1 MSLVENFKSFVSNNR
16 ALILVVFSV
25 VLLIILYYF
34 VFLRGNKYKCTESGC
49 VFSLTGGKFKN
60 KDDCS
65 KKCTTSIDNFE
76 QEDLTFTQEPLVD
89 TNQDPNSDTNQ
100 DPNIDLNQEPTGSSP
115 IPRNKPPSTLPS
127 QNRRTNMPIDTNFDP
142 SEYEPNKVE
151 EGFTS
156 KFLTDNNVMNVREQI
171 NKKKGMN
178 PHFATAD
185 DVVGVVTDQDVFPY
199 QRMFRGIPESSVPI
213 VYERESGWRDRHDDA
228 YRSNMEPNL
237 EQLGIFQDTCE
248 DKKDKSHGHNDQK
261 NPKQLHFCSADINRN
276 IQASYF
282 YCNEQ
287 EEYCYDDSPKYCKS
301 GSVNQSGYVYCYDLS
316 PRDADFATPINP
328 DDPQNYVPDN
338 DSLYCSSHTLETHTC
353 GIMALNTG
361 NNAIVNNANWNIT
374 GILNGGGAATINTLS
389 DILRPGAA
397 QNDTTT
403 LTFTSV
409 LGDANSSIIVQRGGN
424 TLSVADGVTNFT
436 IEMTFIASGVNWVL
450 STIAV
455 ATISEGT
462 NQQYAVGYQA
472 GDEITI
478 DLTNKEIHGNGLVDA
493 GSLLASM
500 TITLPDGLNTINVAN
515 QQINNTFSCWAGT
528 EDCSDGS
535 SRYCPTV
542 ITSGANAGTHQ
553 IQHICNIYLH
563 GDGTPGWE
571 SHQLADNPAV
581 SAPVPNAI
589 FACEPGESSCA
600 DNNKA
605 YCAEIEWSGD
615 DDLIERM
622 ELHNCASSKSPDQDG
637 YYFFCPANDPECR
650 DNSDKY
656 CIHGNP

>member
-1 MSLVENFKSFVSNNR
+1 MSLVENFKSFVTNNR
-16 ALILVVFSV
+16 ILVLVVFSV
-25 VLLIILYYF
+25 VIAIILYYF

-49 VFSLTGGKFKN
+49 VFSLTDGKFKN
-60 KDDCS
+60 KDECS
-65 KKCTTSIDNFE
+65 KKCTFVDTFE
-76 QEDLTFTQEPLVD
+76 QENLSSVEESTENNPVPDPVPTPEQEP
-89 TNQDPNSDTNQ
+89 
-100 DPNIDLNQEPTGSSP
+100 IGSAP
-115 IPRNKPPSTLPS
+115 IPRTKPPSILPS
-127 QNRRTNMPIDTNFDP
+127 KNKRTSMVNDTNFDP

-178 PHFATAD
+178 PYFATAD

-199 QRMFRGIPESSVPI
+199 QRMFRGVPESSVPI

-237 EQLGIFQDTCE
+237 EQLGIFQDSCE
-248 DKKDKSHGHNDQK
+248 DKKDRSHGHNDQK
-261 NPKQLHFCSADINRN
+261 NPKQLHFCSADINKN

-287 EEYCYDDSPKYCKS
+287 EEECYDDSPKYCKV
-301 GSVNQSGYVYCYDLS
+301 GSANQSGYVYCYDLS
-316 PRDADFATPINP
+316 PRDANFATPINP
-328 DDPQNYVPDN
+328 DDPNDYVPDN
-338 DSLYCSSHTLETHTC
+338 DSLYCSANTLETHTC
-353 GIMALNTG
+353 GIMALNTA
-361 NNAIVNNANWNIT
+361 NNAIVDAANWNIT
-374 GILNGGGAATINTLS
+374 GTLASGGDATITSLAS
-389 DILRPGAA
+389 ILRPAAA

-409 LGDANSSIIVQRGGN
+409 LGDANSSIIVRRGGN

-436 IEMTFIASGVNWVL
+436 IEMTFVASGINWVL
-450 STIAV
+450 STVKIVTTGDGENA
-455 ATISEGT
+455 
-462 NQQYAVGYQA
+462 QYAVGYQT

-478 DLTNKEIHGNGLVDA
+478 NVTNLEIYSNASVDA
-493 GSLLASM
+493 GNLLSSM
-500 TITLPDGLNTINVAN
+500 TITLRDGLNTINVAN
-515 QQINNTFSCWAGT
+515 QQVNDTFSCWVGT

-535 SRYCPTV
+535 SKYCPTV

-553 IQHICNIYLH
+553 IQHKCNVYLH

-581 SAPVPNAI
+581 SAPVPNSI
-589 FACEPGESSCA
+589 FSCEPGESSCTD
-600 DNNKA
+600 DNTA

-615 DDLIERM
+615 DDRIERM
-622 ELHNCASSKSPDQDG
+622 ELHNCASSKAPNQAG